1 MTHRK
6 HPRKKHPGK
15 HARKGLRGSSSR
27 PCKFGVNKHTNKCL
41 KHPRRK

>member
-6 HPRKKHPGK
+6 HPRKHPRKHS
-15 HARKGLRGSSSR
+15 RKGLRGSSSR
-27 PCKFGVNKHTNKCL
+27 SCQFGVNKNTGKCL